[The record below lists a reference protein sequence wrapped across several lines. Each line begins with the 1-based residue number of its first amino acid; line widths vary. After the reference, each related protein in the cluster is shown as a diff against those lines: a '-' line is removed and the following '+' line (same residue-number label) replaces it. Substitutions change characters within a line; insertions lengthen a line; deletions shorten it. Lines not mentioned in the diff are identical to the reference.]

1 MPAVIE
7 SYQKFIQAGDL
18 PPLSQVGMEILRL
31 GDRDDLSASQLVRLI
46 SKDAALAAKVLR
58 FANSPFYG
66 LRTQVKTLDHAIVVL
81 GQVSIVSICGAS
93 TLLGTLKMPKTL
105 DHERYESNALRS
117 HSVLTAILARWL
129 AQQMASPH
137 VPVSDSFFGGLLHDI
152 GELVTAVYYT
162 KHLGEIRQ
170 YEQEHP
176 DSPSYQAEQAIL
188 GFDHQELG
196 AEVLNHWHMPQ
207 LYIEMARHHHD
218 EATYAVDTGEG
229 MMGMVL
235 HAADQLA
242 DWFKDSL
249 IPMVA
254 SGPVQPEG
262 WQEPWESALPM
273 MQGVLPDIV
282 GKLEKD
288 MERILEEARIMIEQ
302 SGT

>member
-7 SYQKFIQAGDL
+7 SYKTFIQAGDL
-18 PPLSQVGMEILRL
+18 PPLSQVGLEILRL
-31 GDRDDLSASQLVRLI
+31 GERDDLTTPQLVRLI

-93 TLLGTLKMPKTL
+93 TLLSTLKMPKPL

-129 AQQMASPH
+129 AQQISSPH
-137 VPVSDSFFGGLLHDI
+137 VLVADSFFGGLLHDI

-218 EATYAVDTGEG
+218 AAYAVDTGEG

-242 DWFKDSL
+242 DCLKDSL
-249 IPMVA
+249 SPVVA
-254 SGPVQPEG
+254 SGQAQPEG
-262 WQEPWESALPM
+262 WQEPWKSAIPM
-273 MQGVLPDIV
+273 IHAVLPDIIE
-282 GKLEKD
+282 KLEKD
-288 MERILEEARIMIEQ
+288 MERILEEARVMIEQ